1 MKLKTLMLLT
11 GIFIS
16 LFANAQN
23 APREGKVLFS
33 ELPQLIKEKNE
44 KVQASEL
51 LVAASKKR
59 TGFLVRSFLPEIALR
74 TGNQSAKL
82 GSAST
87 EQRDYWSADAQLNI
101 YRGSRDR
108 IEEKIRDSKAQ
119 ASGAEYVREYQTEL
133 REAKKT
139 YWQIVAN
146 EKILA
151 ELQDAL
157 KTNKE
162 NIQSAKRRSGAGVT
176 TNADAVQFELENTTL
191 TQNLKKLILEQDLL
205 KSRLAVAIGHPNH
218 EAMLVESEFAHPPES
233 IDPSLASGQKNPDTE
248 VLRIEENL
256 HFLKRDK
263 ASRWWVPSVDLYA
276 TYRRPTFL
284 ESDTRALA
292 RENELVAGI
301 QVSMNLGAGFED
313 AAIKSAEDLEA
324 QASSKRLSYTLQ
336 TAQATKHELSH
347 DLKLLHE
354 LIHDADKD
362 VERSTDFLKLTKN
375 EYSRGVKNGPD
386 LQEAFSKFYEFKN
399 RRTELYRL
407 YYQTLADLEYQ
418 AAGTSDKP

>member
-1 MKLKTLMLLT
+1 MKLKTLVLLT
-11 GIFIS
+11 GILIS
-16 LFANAQN
+16 FVANAQN
-23 APREGKVLFS
+23 GRHEGKVLFS

-74 TGNQSAKL
+74 GGNQSAKL

-101 YRGSRDR
+101 FRGSRDR

-119 ASGAEYVREYQTEL
+119 VSGAEYVREYQTEL

-146 EKILA
+146 DKILA
-151 ELQDAL
+151 ELQNAL

-162 NIQSAKRRSGAGVT
+162 NILSAKRRSGAGVT

-191 TQNLKKLILEQDLL
+191 TQSLKKLILEQDLL

-218 EAMLVESEFAHPPES
+218 EAMTVEADFAHPPES

-248 VLRIEENL
+248 VLRLEESI

-292 RENELVAGI
+292 RENELVAGV
-301 QVSMNLGAGFED
+301 QLSMNLGAGFED
-313 AAIKSAEDLEA
+313 AAIKSAEELEA
-324 QASSKRLSYTLQ
+324 KASSKRLSHTLQ
-336 TAQATKHELSH
+336 MAQATKHELSH

-362 VERSTDFLKLTKN
+362 VEQSTAFLKLTKN
-375 EYSRGVKNGPD
+375 EYNRGVKNGPD
-386 LQEAFSKFYEFKN
+386 LQEAFSKFYEFRN

-418 AAGTSDKP
+418 AAGTTD